1 MEHEG
6 MVSVGLVDD
15 HLALQEGLEVML
27 SRRGCRV
34 VGTATT
40 AADAR
45 SLVAEHEPEV
55 MVIDLN
61 LPDEDGAS
69 LARSLRATRPD
80 LEVIIYTG
88 MVDRRRLTDALES
101 GARGIVVKP
110 SPLSEL
116 VDAIRAVRRGQRY
129 HDPALA
135 SVLAEASDDERVL
148 SPRQREVLQ
157 LLAHGRSGTEI
168 AAELDLSW
176 ETVRTHIRNAMAKLG
191 AKTRTQAGV
200 LAAERH
206 EIDSG
211 S

>member
-34 VGTATT
+34 VGTAAT
-40 AADAR
+40 AAEAR
-45 SLVAEHEPEV
+45 ALVEEHEPEV

-61 LPDEDGAS
+61 LPDEGGAS
-69 LARSLRATRPD
+69 LARSVRATRPQ
-80 LEVIIYTG
+80 LGVIIYTG
-88 MVDRRRLTDALES
+88 MTDDRALTDALEC
-101 GARGIVVKP
+101 GAQGTVVKP

-116 VDAIRAVRRGQRY
+116 VDAIRAVRRGERY
-129 HDPALA
+129 RDPALA
-135 SVLAEASDDERVL
+135 GILAEASEDERVL

-157 LLAHGRSGTEI
+157 LLARGSSGTDI
-168 AAELDLSW
+168 AAELGISW

-191 AKTRTQAGV
+191 AKTRIQAT
-200 LAAERH
+200 LAAAERH
-206 EIDSG
+206 EIDS